1 MKERNKEMD
10 VITQTNRTMLFEEIN
25 PEKNDLLTLIGDVKG
40 KSSLDDDKV
49 KEINENLLVSSFD
62 EFLEKFAPVVYSFFI
77 ANN

>member
-1 MKERNKEMD
+1 MD

-62 EFLEKFAPVVYSFFI
+62 EFLEKFAPVVYSFFN